1 VHSFLEQTGRPCYLR
16 IYICVISD
24 ILLFILKKNINIK
37 RREKLHINIFLL
49 FLLGY
54 EFYILII
61 FLCQVFYFFYLFF
74 VFHFFLKINFMR

>member
-1 VHSFLEQTGRPCYLR
+1 VHSFLEQTGRPCYRR

-61 FLCQVFYFFYLFF
+61 FLCQVFYFFYLFLCLIF
-74 VFHFFLKINFMR
+74 S